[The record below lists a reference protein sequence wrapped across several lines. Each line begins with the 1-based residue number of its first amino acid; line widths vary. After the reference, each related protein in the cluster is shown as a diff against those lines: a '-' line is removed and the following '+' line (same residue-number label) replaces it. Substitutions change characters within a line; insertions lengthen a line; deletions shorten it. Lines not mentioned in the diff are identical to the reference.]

1 MTQADDRSDYP
12 SLGEIVREKTNDGL
26 TILEFYIGAFE
37 GELDGFTAPHRLE
50 AAQDLLD
57 MIVDHAL
64 LRKRWQG
71 STLAIVLGG
80 DLDLFR
86 RVVRFQV
93 DIVED
98 REEGLTLRR
107 RVLLAEQLRNCLVLV
122 DSVDAGGRFSKI
134 FREET
139 GAGAKID
146 RFLRNVADGKVDGAA
161 RDDRRSARE
170 LLDDKGYLE
179 EFVPCKSHG
188 CIVDWR
194 TSILDPDYVSQA
206 LDDSHGDECGCT
218 DDDDGEFIEMAIA
231 YLRDTKGLPL

>member
-1 MTQADDRSDYP
+1 MTQPGDRREYP

-26 TILEFYIGAFE
+26 SILDFYIGAFE
-37 GELDGFTAPHRLE
+37 GELDGCTAPHRLE

-64 LRKRWQG
+64 LRRRWQG
-71 STLAIVLGG
+71 TALAIVLGS

-93 DIVED
+93 DVVEG
-98 REEGLTLRR
+98 REAGLTLRR
-107 RVLLAEQLRNCLVLV
+107 RVLLAEQLRNCRVLV
-122 DSVDAGGRFSKI
+122 DSADAGGRFSKAS
-134 FREET
+134 RQEA
-139 GAGAKID
+139 GAGAKIHS
-146 RFLRNVADGKVDGAA
+146 FLRDVADGKVDGAA

-194 TSILDPDYVSQA
+194 TSILSADYVSQA
-206 LDDSHGDECGCT
+206 LDEAHMECGCS
-218 DDDDGEFIEMAIA
+218 DDD
-231 YLRDTKGLPL
+231 

>member
-1 MTQADDRSDYP
+1 MTQADDPGEYP
-12 SLGEIVREKTNDGL
+12 SLGEIVRENTNDGL
-26 TILEFYIGAFE
+26 SILDFYIGAFE

-64 LRKRWQG
+64 LRRRWQG
-71 STLAIVLGG
+71 TALAIVLGS

-93 DIVED
+93 DVVEG

-122 DSVDAGGRFSKI
+122 DSADAGGRFSKI
-134 FREET
+134 FRQET
-139 GAGAKID
+139 GDGARID
-146 RFLRNVADGKVDGAA
+146 RFLRDVVERKTAGAN
-161 RDDRRSARE
+161 RDDRRSARV
-170 LLDDKGYLE
+170 LLDDKEYRD
-179 EFVPCKSHG
+179 EFVPCRSPD

-194 TSILDPDYVSQA
+194 TSILAPAYVSQA
-206 LDDSHGDECGCT
+206 LDDAHMECGCS
-218 DDDDGEFIEMAIA
+218 DDD
-231 YLRDTKGLPL
+231 